1 MKEVVFEVLGKV
13 QAKGRVRFS
22 NRGGY
27 VKTYTPE
34 NTINYENWVK
44 TCLIQAVGNK
54 YSTYA
59 GAVKIE
65 LKAVYAPPKSY
76 SKKKTKMLLET
87 EAPYLN
93 KPDCDNI
100 AKIVCD
106 ALNGIAYKDDSQI
119 FDVKISK
126 VYGVDEKLI
135 VKISYLED

>member
-1 MKEVVFEVLGKV
+1 LVDGPIEQEADTFT
-13 QAKGRVRFS
+13 S
-22 NRGGY
+22 GG
-27 VKTYTPE
+27 
-34 NTINYENWVK
+34 
-44 TCLIQAVGNK
+44 
-54 YSTYA
+54 S
-59 GAVKIE
+59 
-65 LKAVYAPPKSY
+65 SH
-76 SKKKTKMLLET
+76 
-87 EAPYLN
+87 

>member
-1 MKEVVFEVLGKV
+1 MQEVVFEVLGKV
-13 QAKGRVRFS
+13 QGKERVRFS

-87 EAPYLN
+87 EAPYLK